1 MSTEYVDEGGRV
13 TEVVVTSLDGLYIS
27 ASRLDTE
34 DEGVDCEGEYCS
46 ILKSGFKSLAME
58 IDGIESWSVIEIVES
73 RSSLSSPDIVTETVT
88 PLLLP
93 MCGKDDVLSSRKDND
108 ES

>member
-1 MSTEYVDEGGRV
+1 V
-13 TEVVVTSLDGLYIS
+13 TEVVVNSLDGLYIS

-34 DEGVDCEGEYCS
+34 DDAGDCEGEYCS

-58 IDGIESWSVIEIVES
+58 IDGIESWSVTEIVES
-73 RSSLSSPDIVTETVT
+73 RSRLSSPDIVTETVT

-93 MCGKDDVLSSRKDND
+93 MCGKDDVA
-108 ES
+108 